1 MKIKNIAMKSVFH
14 GVGWGAIGLA
24 AVGIFVMVTSD
35 QPWLHKQPFTDFAF
49 GYSLAFLT
57 AAVASVFV
65 NFLYARSLGDL
76 WSEANKRRKF
86 LDCIVI
92 FIGVVVGFTYLRLG
106 LFSPI
111 MFKSTSPAMATGFM
125 LGNLLW
131 GEAASRTI
139 NALIQSKQGENAQ
152 NGLDTERNAEKESAA
167 SSLSV
172 ANAVKPAKLG
182 EAKKKLTKEQSKK
195 QSDNRPKKKRR

>member
-1 MKIKNIAMKSVFH
+1 MKIKNITMKSFFH
-14 GVGWGAIGLA
+14 GVGWAAIGLA
-24 AVGIFVMVTSD
+24 AGGIFVMVTSD

-65 NFLYARSLGDL
+65 NFLYPRSLGDL
-76 WSEANKRRKF
+76 WGEANKRRRF
-86 LDCIVI
+86 RDCAVI
-92 FIGVVVGFTYLRLG
+92 LIGVATGITYLRLG

-139 NALIQSKQGENAQ
+139 NALIHSKQGGNAQ
-152 NGLDTERNAEKESAA
+152 NGVDAERNPEKESAA

-172 ANAVKPAKLG
+172 ANTVKAARLGEAQKKPAK
-182 EAKKKLTKEQSKK
+182 KQTKK
-195 QSDNRPKKKRR
+195 QSNSRPKKQRR